1 MNIATLKIS
10 PSFMHSHIVNEDEL
24 TKKGNHYKQF
34 DDYPDMDFLVLIVTY
49 DGFCISL
56 SNETQ
61 FNELRIAH
69 WVNVQSPILHSHYI
83 ANKQK
88 LAVIVKEGILKI
100 FDPWLDMLLIKVI
113 NLMQSDVSCI
123 DMRQDELIVY
133 GHESGMIY
141 SQAIKGEI
149 RSTDL

>member
-1 MNIATLKIS
+1 
-10 PSFMHSHIVNEDEL
+10 MHSHIVNDDEL

-69 WVNVQSPILHSHYI
+69 RVNV
-83 ANKQK
+83 
-88 LAVIVKEGILKI
+88 
-100 FDPWLDMLLIKVI
+100 
-113 NLMQSDVSCI
+113 
-123 DMRQDELIVY
+123 
-133 GHESGMIY
+133 
-141 SQAIKGEI
+141 
-149 RSTDL
+149 

>member
-1 MNIATLKIS
+1 
-10 PSFMHSHIVNEDEL
+10 
-24 TKKGNHYKQF
+24 
-34 DDYPDMDFLVLIVTY
+34 
-49 DGFCISL
+49 
-56 SNETQ
+56 
-61 FNELRIAH
+61 
-69 WVNVQSPILHSHYI
+69 
-83 ANKQK
+83 
-88 LAVIVKEGILKI
+88 VIVKEGILKI

-123 DMRQDELIVY
+123 DMRHDELIVY